1 MCVEPV
7 VRSAAENAASTTK
20 AAARKQQPAIATR
33 RPGRP
38 KGRKNT
44 TQADVSLTPELWHSR
59 AMLDAFLKLVAGYI
73 PVTYWV
79 LDGHFGNHHALH
91 IARQGNLPLISKRRC
106 AAALSFPYRGPYAGR
121 GPHRQYGH
129 QVDDDNIPGQDL
141 KETTVEGHIQT
152 RLYQAQLLHKEL
164 APPLHVVMIATT
176 HLPTQARAHVILF
189 SRDLER
195 AYAPLVD
202 S

>member
-59 AMLDAFLKLVAGYI
+59 AMLDAVLKLVAGYI

-152 RLYQAQLLHKEL
+152 RLYQAQLLHKEF
-164 APPLHVVMIATT
+164 AQPLNVVMIATT

-189 SRDLER
+189 SRDLEL